1 MELKNKI
8 YDMTLKNNTDKL
20 LIGSESIY
28 ITMLLSNYFNIPS
41 ICNTMTYNPEYKNNT
56 GNASNTTNDKNKIQ
70 KDDNKKIMTNFM
82 SLF

>member
-8 YDMTLKNNTDKL
+8 YDMTLKNNTEKI

-41 ICNTMTYNPEYKNNT
+41 ICNTMTYNPEYKNN
-56 GNASNTTNDKNKIQ
+56 NKIQ